1 MPDLE
6 RGQVFPDHSV
16 SQAVNNEPTRF
27 MSRYWKAARQSRK
40 DVGLDFNV
48 SVMNTLKT
56 CATSDICR

>member
-1 MPDLE
+1 
-6 RGQVFPDHSV
+6 
-16 SQAVNNEPTRF
+16 